1 MSQSKVKDLSRGQKG
16 KASYRDKAQRE
27 ICNCDVGE
35 DPNCV
40 VLFDGCSAI
49 FEVGHSRDLL
59 VLFVRG
65 ATSFGKGIYSHHPGA
80 LRSLQ
85 SFAEF
90 CREYSP
96 RFRGVCRIAQ

>member
-1 MSQSKVKDLSRGQKG
+1 MSRGHNG

-35 DPNCV
+35 DSNRV

-59 VLFVRG
+59 ILLVRG
-65 ATSFGKGIYSHHPGA
+65 TASFGKGIYSHHPGA

-90 CREYSP
+90 CREYLP
-96 RFRGVCRIAQ
+96 RFRDVCRIAQ

>member
-1 MSQSKVKDLSRGQKG
+1 M
-16 KASYRDKAQRE
+16 SYRDKAQRE

-35 DPNCV
+35 DSNRV
-40 VLFDGCSAI
+40 VLFDRCAAI

-59 VLFVRG
+59 VLFVRRT
-65 ATSFGKGIYSHHPGA
+65 TSFYEGIYSHHPGA

-90 CREYSP
+90 CCESPP
-96 RFRGVCRIAQ
+96 RFRDVYRIAQ